1 MKGRLPVSIHPY
13 LFQRFNEVIAKG
25 EMSQTLENILT
36 QYNIDHICDTKRY
49 KKGDYITFTIFTIDT
64 KVLDE
69 FLSSLG
75 RMEKKSVV
83 IGLLIKQYLER
94 LNEL

>member
-1 MKGRLPVSIHPY
+1 MKGKLNVSIHPY
-13 LFQRFNEVIAKG
+13 LFQRFSELCAKR
-25 EMSQTLENILT
+25 EMSQTMENILIK
-36 QYNIDHICDTKRY
+36 YNRDHICDTKRY
-49 KKGDYITFTIFTIDT
+49 KKGKYITFTIFTIDII
-64 KVLDE
+64 VLDE

-75 RMEKKSVV
+75 ISEKKSVV